1 MIQKINILQVIL
13 IILILALLTFSGL
26 RSEVSGLVLAAI
38 TFIYILSAVPL
49 YYTRSKLVH
58 ILLSINALFLLCL
71 CLSWGFLLPSYV
83 SAGIVCLVGA
93 LQFFICFLL
102 DKESASDLREE
113 LRCVQAFESKI
124 DKNRSL
130 SSLTKI
136 SYGLMLV
143 SLLVQSFVPTLFLL
157 FLLVVKYLVD
167 CYARVKLVELVR
179 GSLLLNHLVGLIL
192 LEQLVYIG
200 LFCLLWTGSHMALY
214 VGVLVFSNFLIPLLK
229 QREYRLSRQIIAGKE
244 QDSPDL

>member
-1 MIQKINILQVIL
+1 M
-13 IILILALLTFSGL
+13 
-26 RSEVSGLVLAAI
+26 R
-38 TFIYILSAVPL
+38 
-49 YYTRSKLVH
+49 H
-58 ILLSINALFLLCL
+58 
-71 CLSWGFLLPSYV
+71 
-83 SAGIVCLVGA
+83 
-93 LQFFICFLL
+93 
-102 DKESASDLREE
+102 
-113 LRCVQAFESKI
+113 VQAFESKI
-124 DKNRSL
+124 DKNGQL

-136 SYGLMLV
+136 SYGLMLA
-143 SLLVQSFVPTLFLL
+143 SLLVQSFVPTLFLI

-200 LFCLLWTGSHMALY
+200 LFCLLWTGSHLSLY

-229 QREYRLSRQIIAGKE
+229 QREYKLSRQIIAGKE

>member
-143 SLLVQSFVPTLFLL
+143 SLLVQSFAPALFY
-157 FLLVVKYLVD
+157 LLVIKYLVD
-167 CYARVKLVELVR
+167 IWARMKLVKLFR
-179 GSLLLNHLVGLIL
+179 GESLLTYLIRL
-192 LEQLVYIG
+192 IFLEQLVYIG
-200 LFCLLWTGSHMALY
+200 LFCLLWTGSHLTLY
-214 VGVLVFSNFLIPLLK
+214 AGVLVFSSFLIPLLK

>member
-1 MIQKINILQVIL
+1 M
-13 IILILALLTFSGL
+13 
-26 RSEVSGLVLAAI
+26 
-38 TFIYILSAVPL
+38 
-49 YYTRSKLVH
+49 
-58 ILLSINALFLLCL
+58 
-71 CLSWGFLLPSYV
+71 PSYV

-143 SLLVQSFVPTLFLL
+143 SLLVQSFAPALFY
-157 FLLVVKYLVD
+157 LLVIKYLVD
-167 CYARVKLVELVR
+167 IWARMKLVKLFR
-179 GSLLLNHLVGLIL
+179 GESLLTYLIRL
-192 LEQLVYIG
+192 IFLEQLVYIG

-214 VGVLVFSNFLIPLLK
+214 VGVLVFSNFLTPLLK
-229 QREYRLSRQIIAGKE
+229 QREYKLSRQIIAGKE

>member
-1 MIQKINILQVIL
+1 M
-13 IILILALLTFSGL
+13 
-26 RSEVSGLVLAAI
+26 
-38 TFIYILSAVPL
+38 
-49 YYTRSKLVH
+49 
-58 ILLSINALFLLCL
+58 
-71 CLSWGFLLPSYV
+71 PSYV

-102 DKESASDLREE
+102 DKESASDLQEE

-143 SLLVQSFVPTLFLL
+143 SLLVQSFAPALFL
-157 FLLVVKYLVD
+157 FYLVD
-167 CYARVKLVELVR
+167 IWARMNLVKLFR
-179 GSLLLNHLVGLIL
+179 GESLLTYLIRL
-192 LEQLVYIG
+192 IFLEQLAYVG
-200 LFCLLWTGSHMALY
+200 LFYLIWSGAQLILY

>member
-1 MIQKINILQVIL
+1 MIQKITILQIL
-13 IILILALLTFSGL
+13 LIVLILILGAFSTLLL
-26 RSEVSGLVLAAI
+26 EISGLVLAGI
-38 TFIYILSAVPL
+38 TFIYVLSAVPL

-58 ILLSINALFLLCL
+58 ILLSINSLFLLCL

-102 DKESASDLREE
+102 DKESASDLQEE
-113 LRCVQAFESKI
+113 LRHVQAFESKI
-124 DKNRSL
+124 DKNGQL

-136 SYGLMLV
+136 SYGLMLA

>member
-1 MIQKINILQVIL
+1 MIPKITILQIL
-13 IILILALLTFSGL
+13 LIVLILILGAFSTL
-26 RSEVSGLVLAAI
+26 PLELSGLVLAGL
-38 TFIYILSAVPL
+38 TFVYILSTVPI
-49 YYTRSKLVH
+49 YYTKSKQLR
-58 ILLSINALFLLCL
+58 LLLMVNSLLL
-71 CLSWGFLLPSYV
+71 LGWCLSFGELAFYLRL
-83 SAGIVCLVGA
+83 GIVFLVGV
-93 LQFFICFLL
+93 LQCLISFFLA
-102 DKESASDLREE
+102 KESSSDLQEE
-113 LRCVQAFESKI
+113 WRHVQAFESKI
-124 DKNRSL
+124 DKNGQL

-143 SLLVQSFVPTLFLL
+143 SLFVYSFVPTLFLI

-179 GSLLLNHLVGLIL
+179 GSLLLNYLVGLIL

-200 LFCLLWTGSHMALY
+200 LFCLLWTGSHSSLY